1 MSVCVLSSGHEV
13 QRSASLCTAASEFSA
28 RCCYFPTCL
37 KVTTGMTNGE
47 FNTVNMCRHVAKSVA
62 FYLRE
67 IASDILNVLKFF
79 KKVRVE
85 LLSVVP

>member
-1 MSVCVLSSGHEV
+1 M
-13 QRSASLCTAASEFSA
+13 
-28 RCCYFPTCL
+28 
-37 KVTTGMTNGE
+37 TTGTTNGE
-47 FNTVNMCRHVAKSVA
+47 FNTVNMCRHVAKLVA